1 MNLHFD
7 SGNFLLG
14 LDGEP
19 SVRDKV
25 VEEGSSKSAP
35 ESPLKPVK

>member
-1 MNLHFD
+1 MNLEFD

-19 SVRDKV
+19 SVREQV
-25 VEEGSSKSAP
+25 VEKFQQSAP